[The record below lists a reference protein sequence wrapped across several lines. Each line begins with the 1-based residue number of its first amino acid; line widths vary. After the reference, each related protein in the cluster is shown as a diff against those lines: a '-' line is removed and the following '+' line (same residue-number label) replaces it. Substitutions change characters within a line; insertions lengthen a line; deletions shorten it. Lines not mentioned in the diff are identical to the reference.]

1 MARQYTGPAGKITN
15 CQIAVFAAYM
25 SCRGHA
31 FIDRAHYLPK
41 SWTDDPARMKA
52 TYVPDDMLFATKPQL
67 ATRMID
73 RATRHL
79 CH

>member
-1 MARQYTGPAGKITN
+1 VRWSEGAEGRLP
-15 CQIAVFAAYM
+15 
-25 SCRGHA
+25 RLL
-31 FIDRAHYLPK
+31 YLPK
-41 SWTDDPARMKA
+41 SWTDDPARLKA
-52 TYVPDDMLFATKPQL
+52 TYVPSDMVFATKPQL